1 MIKITLISVGALKNK
16 ALQSLA
22 ADYIKRLQPYARLEL
37 IETSATSFAKGDQ
50 KKAKKL
56 EKKGLEKVLH
66 RFARDSVYLLA
77 EQGRL
82 YDSSK
87 WADFMDSYDG
97 SDLVF
102 VVAGALGWDQGLLDK
117 YQSLSLSTLTF
128 PHELARV
135 ILLEQIYRGLT
146 IKMKKTYH
154 Y

>member
-22 ADYIKRLQPYARLEL
+22 TDYLKRIQPYARLEL
-37 IETSATSFAKGDQ
+37 IETPAASFGKSDQ
-50 KKAKKL
+50 EKAKKL

-66 RFARDSVYLLA
+66 RFERDSVYLLA
-77 EQGRL
+77 EQGKL
-82 YDSSK
+82 YNSK
-87 WADFMDSYDG
+87 EWADFVDSHDG

-102 VVAGALGWDQGLLDK
+102 VIAGALGWDRELLDK
-117 YQSLSLSTLTF
+117 YQRLSLSALTF

-135 ILLEQIYRGLT
+135 ILLEQIYRGLS
-146 IKMKKTYH
+146 ISMKKTYH

>member
-22 ADYIKRLQPYARLEL
+22 VDYIKRLQPYARLEL
-37 IETSATSFAKGDQ
+37 IETPAASFGKSDQ
-50 KKAKKL
+50 DKAKKL

-66 RFARDSVYLLA
+66 RFESESVYLLA
-77 EQGRL
+77 ERGKL
-82 YDSSK
+82 YDSRK

-97 SDLVF
+97 KDLVF
-102 VVAGALGWDQGLLDK
+102 VIAGALGWDKDLLAK
-117 YQSLSLSTLTF
+117 YQCLSLSALTF

-135 ILLEQIYRGLT
+135 ILLEQIYRGLS
-146 IKMKKTYH
+146 IGMHKSYH